1 MEVLLEVTSLRRTGR
16 KMGRIGITSPIL
28 IPNQMHQMKELKHPA
43 STVKNCTMASAGLK
57 ENQNAEDVE
66 SLVTWLEIAMTI
78 NLCRSGCSNHMTGD
92 ERLLIDIRRDV
103 TSKVKMGTRE
113 TVQVA
118 GKGTLVIETKTGR
131 KHIQE
136 VMLVPGLEENLLS
149 VGQMME
155 HGCFSLTMVPVT
167 QLVLRASVTHNLQTW
182 HKRLGHLNDQ
192 SIRMLANQDMVH
204 GLPSLEKDLQFV
216 KAASWESSI
225 ETHFLQNLLGELS
238 FHLN

>member
-1 MEVLLEVTSLRRTGR
+1 
-16 KMGRIGITSPIL
+16 
-28 IPNQMHQMKELKHPA
+28 
-43 STVKNCTMASAGLK
+43 
-57 ENQNAEDVE
+57 
-66 SLVTWLEIAMTI
+66 
-78 NLCRSGCSNHMTGD
+78 
-92 ERLLIDIRRDV
+92 
-103 TSKVKMGTRE
+103 MGTGE

-155 HGCFSLTMVPVT
+155 HGYCLVFGKGMVTIFDDWSLQNPIAKVPMTSNRCFSLTMVPTT
-167 QLVLRASVTHNLQTW
+167 QLVREQVWLTVC
-182 HKRLGHLNDQ
+182 RLGIKGWAILMNKASGCWQIKTWFMDCLVW
-192 SIRMLANQDMVH
+192 IRI
-204 GLPSLEKDLQFV
+204 LQFV